1 MLKYAYYKEVFQEVP
16 NEITLGISISGCRI
30 RCVGCHSRE
39 LWEDKGTPLTPQCLE
54 LLLKKHQ
61 GITCVCLFGGE
72 HDMDSLIELFKSI
85 KEHTSLKTAWYAG
98 IDWIPYNTKMPNKF
112 PKMQSI
118 LQYLDFIKV
127 GHYDQDLGGLDSPTT
142 NQRLY
147 RLNKG
152 TLIDI
157 THLLQNKL

>member
-1 MLKYAYYKEVFQEVP
+1 MLKYLYYKEIFKEIP
-16 NEITLGISISGCRI
+16 NEITLGISISGCQI
-30 RCVGCHSRE
+30 HCKGCHSRE

-112 PKMQSI
+112 PKIQSI
-118 LQYLDFIKV
+118 LQYLDLIKV